1 MCIDRS
7 GLMDRPEEAWRWV
20 PVPAGRTVGFI
31 GEAAGSLQI
40 EYAVASICR
49 FLCIPWARG
58 GGGGWEVMKESSP
71 HWSRMERKDALVK
84 LI

>member
-1 MCIDRS
+1 
-7 GLMDRPEEAWRWV
+7 MDGPEEAWRWV
-20 PVPAGRTVGFI
+20 PVPAGRTVSFI

-58 GGGGWEVMKESSP
+58 MGSDGGIQPTLEQNGEEGCTCETHLRSW
-71 HWSRMERKDALVK
+71 HTHFF
-84 LI
+84 